1 MQEARDCA
9 ECKPDKD
16 VRRFFHLFVDDSI
29 EDAFKRVS
37 QIVHDTGALARIVM
51 QSSRTRDVVPVVDRK
66 EGVATLESAI
76 EARFPKDSDE
86 ARLTAAMLHSPEP
99 SAVHL
104 IVEKFM
110 EDK

>member
-1 MQEARDCA
+1 M
-9 ECKPDKD
+9 
-16 VRRFFHLFVDDSI
+16 VDDQI

-37 QIVHDTGALARIVM
+37 KSVRDYGAIARIVM
-51 QSSRTRDVVPVVDRK
+51 QSSRARDVVPVVDRK

-110 EDK
+110 NNK